1 MIKIT
6 KTKNLLLKFHK
17 NHNKIAT
24 LTSVKAPMQY
34 GFLNINSNNESSI
47 QYKLLQEELQQ
58 QNIYRD
64 QIIDL
69 NNKKLLDIGF
79 DLLPKLINQMQGYEI
94 KNFVLDMGTPNNLKL
109 ATDFVNNNPTL
120 FNY

>member
-1 MIKIT
+1 MVGI
-6 KTKNLLLKFHK
+6 
-17 NHNKIAT
+17 IA
-24 LTSVKAPMQY
+24 K
-34 GFLNINSNNESSI
+34 
-47 QYKLLQEELQQ
+47 
-58 QNIYRD
+58 
-64 QIIDL
+64 IDL